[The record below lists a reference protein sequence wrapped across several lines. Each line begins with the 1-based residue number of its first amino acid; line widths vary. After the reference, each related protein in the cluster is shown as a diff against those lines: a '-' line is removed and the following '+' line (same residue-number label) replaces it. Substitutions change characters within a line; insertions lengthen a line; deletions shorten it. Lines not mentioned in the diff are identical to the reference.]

1 MENDPSWYT
10 QRNKKDGS
18 RSRETNMAWYDRLL
32 GRAPIVDEEKLNP
45 AQYVIS
51 RNEGMT
57 IDSREVVT
65 NYRNAY
71 EQLEIVNRAV
81 NMIVD
86 DVSEIPFAIGEKI
99 VGTTNVL
106 KNIRRSKVDLLINKE
121 PNPFQDVSAFK
132 RNLIIDLLIDGNI
145 FIYFDGAHLY
155 HLPADKVR
163 IYTDDKTYVER
174 YSYDNSIDYSPDEI
188 IHIKEN
194 SFNSIYRGTPRLKP
208 AFRTMQLLGSMRDFQ
223 DNFFK
228 NGAVPGLVLKSPNT
242 LSEKIKERML
252 QAWVARYNPKSGGR
266 RPLFLDGGLEVENL
280 TEINFKELDF
290 QEGIKSNE
298 RIILEAMGIPSILMD
313 GGNNANIRPNHRL
326 YYLETILPIVK
337 KVSCALERF
346 FGFSMSED
354 VTGIPALQP
363 ELRDQAAYYATLVN
377 TGILSANEAREALGK
392 EPVDGFDEPRVPANI
407 AGSATNPEQG
417 GRPTEAAPS
426 EEE

>member
-1 MENDPSWYT
+1 
-10 QRNKKDGS
+10 
-18 RSRETNMAWYDRLL
+18 MAWYDRLL

>member
-1 MENDPSWYT
+1 
-10 QRNKKDGS
+10 
-18 RSRETNMAWYDRLL
+18 MAWYDRFL
-32 GRAPIVDEEKLNP
+32 GINREEKLNP

-57 IDSREVVT
+57 VDSREIIT

-86 DVSEIPFAIGEKI
+86 DVSEIPFAVGEKI
-99 VGTTNVL
+99 VGTNNIL
-106 KNIRRSKVDLLINKE
+106 KNIRRSKVDLLLNVE

-155 HLPADKVR
+155 HLPADKIT
-163 IYTDDKTYVER
+163 IYTDDNTYIEK
-174 YSYDNSIDYSPDEI
+174 YSYDNSIDYSPNEI

-194 SFNSIYRGTPRLKP
+194 SFNSIYRGVPRLKP
-208 AFRTMQLLGSMRDFQ
+208 AYRTMQLLASMRNFQ

-242 LSEKIKERML
+242 LSEKVKERMM
-252 QAWVARYNPKSGGR
+252 QAWSMRYNPNTGGR
-266 RPLFLDGGLEVENL
+266 RPLILDGGLEVDPL
-280 TEINFKELDF
+280 TEVNFKELDF
-290 QEGIKSNE
+290 ADSIKANE
-298 RIILEAMGIPSILMD
+298 RIILEAMGIPPILLD

-326 YYLETILPIVK
+326 YYLETVLPIVK
-337 KVSCALERF
+337 KLGYALERF
-346 FGFSMSED
+346 FGFSLSED

-392 EPVDGFDEPRVPANI
+392 EPVEGFDEPRVPANI
-407 AGSATNPEQG
+407 AGSAANPEQG
-417 GRPTEAAPS
+417 GRPSESAPS

>member
-1 MENDPSWYT
+1 
-10 QRNKKDGS
+10 
-18 RSRETNMAWYDRLL
+18 MAWYDRFL
-32 GRAPIVDEEKLNP
+32 GGDSEEKLNP
-45 AQYVIS
+45 SQYVIS

-57 IDSREVVT
+57 VDSREIVT

-86 DVSEIPFAIGEKI
+86 DVAEIPFAVGEK
-99 VGTTNVL
+99 VLGTTNVV
-106 KNIRRSKVDLLINKE
+106 KNIRRSKVDLLLNKE
-121 PNPFQDVSAFK
+121 PNPFQDVSTFK

-145 FIYFDGAHLY
+145 FIYFDGAHMY
-155 HLPADKVR
+155 HLPADK
-163 IYTDDKTYVER
+163 ITIHTDDKTYIER
-174 YSYDNSIDYSPDEI
+174 FSYDNSIDYSPNEI

-194 SFNSIYRGTPRLKP
+194 SFNSIYRGVPRLKP
-208 AFRTMQLLGSMRDFQ
+208 AYRTMQLLSSMRNFQ

-242 LSEKIKERML
+242 LSEKVKERMMR
-252 QAWVARYNPKSGGR
+252 AWSIRYNPTTGGK
-266 RPLFLDGGLEVENL
+266 RPLILDGGLEVDAL
-280 TEINFKELDF
+280 SKINFKELDF
-290 QEGIKSNE
+290 AESIKSNE
-298 RIILEAMGIPSILMD
+298 RIILEAMGIPPILMD

-326 YYLETILPIVK
+326 YYLETVLPVVK
-337 KVSCALERF
+337 KVGYALERF
-346 FGFSMSED
+346 FGFSLNED

-392 EPVDGFDEPRVPANI
+392 EPVAGFDEPRVPANI
-407 AGSATNPEQG
+407 AGSAVNPEQG
-417 GRPTEAAPS
+417 GRPEEAAPS

>member
-1 MENDPSWYT
+1 
-10 QRNKKDGS
+10 
-18 RSRETNMAWYDRLL
+18 MAWYDRFL
-32 GRAPIVDEEKLNP
+32 GIEREEKLNP

-51 RNEGMT
+51 RDEGMT
-57 IDSREVVT
+57 IDSREVIT

-86 DVSEIPFAIGEKI
+86 DSAEIPFQIGDQIQGINNI
-99 VGTTNVL
+99 V
-106 KNIRRSKVDLLINKE
+106 KNIRKSRVHTLINKE
-121 PNPFQDVSAFK
+121 PNPFQDISTFK
-132 RNLIIDLLIDGNI
+132 RNLVIDLLLDGNI

-155 HLPADKVR
+155 HLPADRVT
-163 IYTDDKTYVER
+163 IYSDTDTYVDK
-174 YSYDNSIDYSPDEI
+174 YSFDNTIDYSPREI

-194 SFNSIYRGTPRLKP
+194 SFNSIYRGVPRLKP
-208 AFRTMQLLGSMRDFQ
+208 AYRTMQLLGSMRNFQ

-252 QAWVARYNPKSGGR
+252 QAWVARYNPQSGGR

-280 TEINFKELDF
+280 TEVNFKELDF

-298 RIILEAMGIPSILMD
+298 RIILEAMGIPPILMD

-326 YYLETILPIVK
+326 YYLETVLPIVRK
-337 KVSCALERF
+337 IGHAVERF
-346 FGFSMSED
+346 FGFELSED

-377 TGILSANEAREALGK
+377 TGIMSPNEAREALGK
-392 EPVDGFDEPRVPANI
+392 EPVNGFDEPRVPANI
-407 AGSATNPEQG
+407 AGSAANPEEA

>member
-1 MENDPSWYT
+1 
-10 QRNKKDGS
+10 
-18 RSRETNMAWYDRLL
+18 MAWYDRLL
-32 GRAPIVDEEKLNP
+32 GRTPETEEKLNP

-51 RNEGMT
+51 RNEGLT
-57 IDSREVVT
+57 VDSREIVT
-65 NYRNAY
+65 NYRSAY

-86 DVSEIPFAIGEKI
+86 DVADIPYTLGNQTPGTSNI
-99 VGTTNVL
+99 V
-106 KNIRRSKVDLLINKE
+106 KNIRRSKVDLLVNRE
-121 PNPFQDVSAFK
+121 PNPFQDINSFK
-132 RNLIIDLLIDGNI
+132 RNLIIDLMIDGNI

-163 IYTDDKTYVER
+163 IETDPNTFIAKYTYE
-174 YSYDNSIDYSPDEI
+174 NSLDYSPNEI

-194 SFNSIYRGTPRLKP
+194 SFNSIYRGVPRLKP
-208 AFRTMQLLGSMRDFQ
+208 AFRTMQLLSSMRTFQ

-252 QAWVARYNPKSGGR
+252 QAWVARYNPQSGGR
-266 RPLFLDGGLEVENL
+266 RPLFLDGGLTVENL
-280 TEINFKELDF
+280 TEVNFKDLDF

-298 RIILEAMGIPSILMD
+298 RIILEAMGIPPILLD

-326 YYLETILPIVK
+326 YYLETILPIVRK
-337 KVSCALERF
+337 LGYAIERY
-346 FGFSMSED
+346 FGFEVSED

-377 TGILSANEAREALGK
+377 TGIMSPNEAREALGK
-392 EPVDGFDEPRVPANI
+392 DPVDGFDQPRVPANI
-407 AGSATNPEQG
+407 AGSAANPEEG
-417 GRPTEAAPS
+417 GRPQEAAPS

>member
-1 MENDPSWYT
+1 
-10 QRNKKDGS
+10 
-18 RSRETNMAWYDRLL
+18 MAWYDRFI
-32 GRAPIVDEEKLNP
+32 GRADVEDKLNP

-86 DVSEIPFAIGEKI
+86 DVSDIPYQIGEQTIGINNI
-99 VGTTNVL
+99 V
-106 KNIRRSKVDLLINKE
+106 KNIRRSKVDVLVNKE
-121 PNPFQDVSAFK
+121 PNPFQDINTFK
-132 RNLIIDLLIDGNI
+132 RNLVIDLLIDGNI

-155 HLPADKVR
+155 HLPADKMT
-163 IYTDDKTYVER
+163 IYSDTDTYIEKFV
-174 YSYDNSIDYSPDEI
+174 YDNSIDYSVNEI

-194 SFNSIYRGTPRLKP
+194 SFNSIYRGVPRLKP
-208 AFRTMQLLGSMRDFQ
+208 AFRTMQLLASMRNFQ

-252 QAWVARYNPKSGGR
+252 QAWSVRYNPNTGGR
-266 RPLFLDGGLEVENL
+266 RPLILDGGLEVDSL
-280 TEINFKELDF
+280 TNINFKELDF
-290 QEGIKSNE
+290 QESIKANE
-298 RIILEAMGIPSILMD
+298 RIILEAMGIPPILLD

-326 YYLETILPIVK
+326 YYLETILPIVRK
-337 KVSCALERF
+337 IGYAVERF
-346 FGFSMSED
+346 FGFTISED

-392 EPVDGFDEPRVPANI
+392 EPVNGFDEPRVPANI
-407 AGSATNPEQG
+407 AGSAANPVEG
-417 GRPTEAAPS
+417 GRPEQTPPS
-426 EEE
+426 EEN

>member
-1 MENDPSWYT
+1 
-10 QRNKKDGS
+10 
-18 RSRETNMAWYDRLL
+18 MAWYDRLL
-32 GRAPIVDEEKLNP
+32 GRNQDFYDDEKLNP

-51 RNEGMT
+51 RDEGMT

-65 NYRNAY
+65 NYKNAY

-86 DVSEIPFAIGEKI
+86 DSAEIPFQVGDQIQGINNI
-99 VGTTNVL
+99 V
-106 KNIRRSKVDLLINKE
+106 KNIRKSRVDILINKE
-121 PNPFQDVSAFK
+121 PNPFQDIGTFK
-132 RNLIIDLLIDGNI
+132 RNLVIDLLLDGNI

-155 HLPADKVR
+155 HLPADRVT
-163 IYTDDKTYVER
+163 IYSDTDTYIDK
-174 YSYDNSIDYSPDEI
+174 YSFDNTIDYSPREI

-194 SFNSIYRGTPRLKP
+194 SFHSIYRGVPRLKP
-208 AFRTMQLLGSMRDFQ
+208 AFRTMQLLGSMRNFQ

-252 QAWVARYNPKSGGR
+252 QAWVARYNPQSGGR

-298 RIILEAMGIPSILMD
+298 RIILEAMGIPPILMD

-326 YYLETILPIVK
+326 YYLETVLPIVRK
-337 KVSCALERF
+337 IGYAVERF
-346 FGFSMSED
+346 FGFELSED

-377 TGILSANEAREALGK
+377 TGIMSPNEAREALGK

-407 AGSATNPEQG
+407 AGSAANPEEG